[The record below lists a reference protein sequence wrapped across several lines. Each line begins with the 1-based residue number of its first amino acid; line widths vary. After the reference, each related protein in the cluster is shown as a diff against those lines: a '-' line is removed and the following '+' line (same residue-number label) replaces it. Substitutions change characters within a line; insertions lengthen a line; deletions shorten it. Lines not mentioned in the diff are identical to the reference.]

1 MTVRRR
7 VQPFAAVA
15 AAATMAMALA
25 ACGAG
30 ASGTSSGSPSSS
42 AASGNSISAL
52 LPEAKKE
59 GTLTWYTTF
68 STTDVP
74 KMIAAF
80 NKVYPGITVNPLRLS
95 ADQIPARVL
104 TEQKAGT
111 YNADVITADSP
122 QLAQLIQAGA
132 MQPFNPPDE
141 APLPA
146 GLHLAAGYPGVVYLV
161 TTVIAYNP
169 AAVKSAG
176 LTPPTSWQDLTQPQW
191 KGKFSIDPGAVNL
204 YESFIASMGNAQALA
219 LMQGLGKNTPSLVTS
234 HTLAVTQVQS
244 ASPLAAAT
252 AYGYYAA
259 AQIKKGATNVAFV
272 NPNPLPA
279 SLNLVDIAKSAPH
292 PAAAKLF
299 EEWLV
304 SQQGQQAVVDITDH
318 TSIRSDVNNDS
329 TVWDP
334 STWTPAWGNPMPTP
348 TEYNQQVSQMKQALG
363 AP

>member
-1 MTVRRR
+1 MRARRR
-7 VQPFAAVA
+7 VQPFAVIGAV
-15 AAATMAMALA
+15 ATMAMALA
-25 ACGAG
+25 ACGASAG
-30 ASGTSSGSPSSS
+30 RSPSPSSS
-42 AASGNSISAL
+42 AASGNTISAL
-52 LPEAKKE
+52 LPAANKE
-59 GTLTWYTTF
+59 GTVTWYTTF
-68 STTDVP
+68 STKDVP

-95 ADQIPARVL
+95 ADKIPARVL

-122 QLAQLIQAGA
+122 QVAQLIQAGA
-132 MQPFNPPDE
+132 MQPFSPPEE

-169 AAVKSAG
+169 SAVKSAG

-204 YESFIASMGNAQALA
+204 YESFIASMGQSQALA
-219 LMQGLGKNTPSLVTS
+219 LIQGLGKNKPILVSS

-244 ASPLAAAT
+244 GSPLAAAT

-259 AQIKKGATNVAFV
+259 AQIKKGAANVAFV
-272 NPNPLPA
+272 NTNPLPA
-279 SLNLVDIAKSAPH
+279 SLNLVDIAKNAPH

-299 EEWLV
+299 EDWLV
-304 SQQGQQAVVDITDH
+304 SQQGQQEVVSITDH
-318 TSIRSDVNNDS
+318 TSIRTDVKNDT

-334 STWTPAWGNPMPTP
+334 SKWTPAWGNPMPTP
-348 TEYNQQVSQMKQALG
+348 TEYNQQVNQMKQALG